1 MIRQNNITQLHIV
14 FMENPISFTV
24 YCNLVLRMHI
34 QFFFFFLENGRVFC
48 FGKNELG
55 QLGLGH
61 TENVYKPN
69 CVKSKNFSPWKQ
81 FSYVME
87 NIFTGLKP
95 EKVKHIACGRSH
107 TIVSTGNKSQYL
119 MA

>member
-1 MIRQNNITQLHIV
+1 MIG
-14 FMENPISFTV
+14 E
-24 YCNLVLRMHI
+24 I
-34 QFFFFFLENGRVFC
+34 QMLWFFLENGRVFC
-48 FGKNELG
+48 FGKNSFG

-69 CVKSKNFSPWKQ
+69 CVKSKNYYSNDENLLFKKYLVIW
-81 FSYVME
+81 

-107 TIVSTGNKSQYL
+107 TIVSTGR
-119 MA
+119 